1 MGAPHRRT
9 ALHCTALHCTG
20 VCERRFA
27 HSLTHCHSLTVT
39 HCHSQ
44 SLSVTHS
51 HSLTHWP
58 ALTLT
63 LTSFDRSFVRSFV
76 RSFDCSIHSFRFA
89 SLRSFVRLSVSVLSA
104 RFFNSFDCSVGLCVC
119 VCVCVRLIDSLGVGC
134 FVRRTQLKPHSTRAR
149 VITTHVVGRKRTYR

>member
-63 LTSFDRSFVRSFV
+63 LTSFVRSFV
-76 RSFDCSIHSFRFA
+76 RSIVRFIRFD
-89 SLRSFVRLSVSVLSA
+89 SLRFVR
-104 RFFNSFDCSVGLCVC
+104 SFDCLFRSFPLDSSTLSIVQWVSLSVC